1 MAIFYREL
9 LRFHIVYFSEGDEM
23 KKLLLVALAVVLA
36 ACSAGGS
43 EFSRNQEKWQD
54 ANITHYRMQ
63 LNISCFC
70 AFRDQMPL
78 TVEVRDGQIVS
89 MAAVDGAL
97 VLDTDPNYE
106 FFAPHATI
114 DLLFAELDSALN
126 GGADSVTV
134 TYDATYGFPT
144 EIAIDFSQQT
154 ADEEMYYT
162 ISGFEALP

>member
-1 MAIFYREL
+1 
-9 LRFHIVYFSEGDEM
+9 M
-23 KKLLLVALAVVLA
+23 KKIILITLIFMLA

-43 EFSRNQEKWQD
+43 ELSRNQEKWQD
-54 ANITHYRMQ
+54 ANITHYRFN

-78 TVEVRDGQIVS
+78 TIEVQDGQIVH
-89 MAAVDGAL
+89 MAAVDGTL
-97 VLDTDPNYE
+97 VLDTDQNYE

-114 DLLFAELDSALN
+114 DLLFAEINAAVN
-126 GGADSVTV
+126 EGADSVTV

-144 EIAIDFSQQT
+144 EIAIDFSQEM
-154 ADEEMYYT
+154 ADEEMYYS

>member
-1 MAIFYREL
+1 
-9 LRFHIVYFSEGDEM
+9 M
-23 KKLLLVALAVVLA
+23 KKLLLITLAVILA
-36 ACSAGGS
+36 ACSAAPGGS
-43 EFSRNQEKWQD
+43 EFSNNQQKWQD
-54 ANITHYRMQ
+54 ANINHYRMQ

-78 TVEVRDGQIVS
+78 TVEVLDEQIVY
-89 MAAVDGAL
+89 MAATDGTM

-114 DLLFAELDSALN
+114 SLLFAELDAALN

-134 TYDATYGFPT
+134 TYDPTYGFPT
-144 EIAIDFSQQT
+144 EIGIDFSQET
-154 ADEEMYYT
+154 ADEEMYYS

>member
-1 MAIFYREL
+1 
-9 LRFHIVYFSEGDEM
+9 M
-23 KKLLLVALAVVLA
+23 KKIILITLIFMLA

-43 EFSRNQEKWQD
+43 ELSRNQEKWQD
-54 ANITHYRMQ
+54 ANITHYRFN

-78 TVEVRDGQIVS
+78 TIEVRDGQIVH
-89 MAAVDGAL
+89 MAAVDGTL
-97 VLDTDPNYE
+97 VLDTDQNYE

-114 DLLFAELDSALN
+114 DLLFAEINAAVN
-126 GGADSVTV
+126 EGADSVTV

-144 EIAIDFSQQT
+144 EIAIDFSQEM
-154 ADEEMYYT
+154 ADEEMYYS